1 MQLYTA
7 AGRGEY
13 VGGCLVDYA
22 LHHRRTG
29 RPVRLPD
36 ELPPLANPSSSS
48 SSSSSVSSYDDILR
62 GVWQL
67 EAEIYG
73 DKAEGDGAV
82 VIPPDDILPED
93 DEARLEAAREAE
105 EQAQAQFRQSEKAKS
120 GR

>member
-1 MQLYTA
+1 
-7 AGRGEY
+7 
-13 VGGCLVDYA
+13 
-22 LHHRRTG
+22 
-29 RPVRLPD
+29 
-36 ELPPLANPSSSS
+36 
-48 SSSSSVSSYDDILR
+48 
-62 GVWQL
+62 VWQL